1 MWIEPQTSWSL
12 AQCGEEINLGVPQCF
27 RQSVVRK
34 QEISSFLTKA
44 GRHPSHITVRVTFVT
59 VLVILVVVVIV
70 LRVFIISVVV
80 VYASVRAKLF
90 FWFPRANA
98 CFKLGVR
105 ELECCCAPSHRAR
118 TARPWP
124 LSEVG
129 HHHSSFPSRHS
140 RQLNPDQALARV
152 PLAVPVTSSAARG
165 IRPRVDG
172 PSARSCRSSSWS
184 FATGRS
190 RSQHPGSHH
199 DGRSLW
205 ARSP

>member
-1 MWIEPQTSWSL
+1 MRWSL
-12 AQCGEEINLGVPQCF
+12 AQCDEEINLGVPQCF

-34 QEISSFLTKA
+34 QEILSFLTKA
-44 GRHPSHITVRVTFVT
+44 TAHPSHIIVTFVT

-70 LRVFIISVVV
+70 LRVVIISVVV
-80 VYASVRAKLF
+80 VYASVRAEF
-90 FWFPRANA
+90 FFFVRM
-98 CFKLGVR
+98 LQR